1 MGNQSLNCILQ
12 AAKTEMIIST
22 QSIMSKYKLPACL
35 MDGILSSLMADIR
48 LQEATELVMNKSE
61 EDSPITKENKADIP
75 VEKENEDE

>member
-35 MDGILSSLMADIR
+35 MDGILSSLIADLR
-48 LQEATELVMNKSE
+48 LQEATDLVMNNSKSDLPSE
-61 EDSPITKENKADIP
+61 KKADVPANKENKD
-75 VEKENEDE
+75 D

>member
-35 MDGILSSLMADIR
+35 MDGILSSLIADLR
-48 LQEATELVMNKSE
+48 LQEATDLVMNNSKLDLPPE
-61 EDSPITKENKADIP
+61 KKADVPAKKENKD
-75 VEKENEDE
+75 D